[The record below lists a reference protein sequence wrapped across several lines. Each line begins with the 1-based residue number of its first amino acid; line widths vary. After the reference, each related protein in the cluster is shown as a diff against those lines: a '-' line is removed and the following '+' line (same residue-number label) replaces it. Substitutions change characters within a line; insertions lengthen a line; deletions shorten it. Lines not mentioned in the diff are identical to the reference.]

1 MKYSAKQLV
10 LIALLFMTTGM
21 LLELYLLGHYEDNY
35 QLIPLFG
42 IAIALIISVVLN
54 FRASKMIQ
62 NLFKLVLILI
72 SLSGIYGVY
81 LHLQANFE
89 FEKEIH
95 PTLNNSSLF
104 LESISGALPT
114 IAPLSL
120 IVLALIGYT
129 YLILIN
135 QKEK

>member
-35 QLIPLFG
+35 QMIPLFG

-72 SLSGIYGVY
+72 SLRIQME
-81 LHLQANFE
+81 LKLTF
-89 FEKEIH
+89 
-95 PTLNNSSLF
+95 F
-104 LESISGALPT
+104 LI
-114 IAPLSL
+114 IKH
-120 IVLALIGYT
+120 II
-129 YLILIN
+129 
-135 QKEK
+135 

>member
-1 MKYSAKQLV
+1 
-10 LIALLFMTTGM
+10 M

-35 QLIPLFG
+35 QLIPIFG
-42 IAIALIISVVLN
+42 IAIALIISIVLN

-62 NLFKLVLILI
+62 QLFKLVLILI